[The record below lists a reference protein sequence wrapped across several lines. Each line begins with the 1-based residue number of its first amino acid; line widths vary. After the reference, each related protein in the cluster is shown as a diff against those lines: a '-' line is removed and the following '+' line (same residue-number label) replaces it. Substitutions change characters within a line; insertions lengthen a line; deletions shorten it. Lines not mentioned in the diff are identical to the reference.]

1 MTQPSSLHLSSP
13 QPTRVHIPPE
23 LFEPIISHVAE
34 RSLLLSLC
42 LTNQLLRYSAGKQ
55 LYSIVADLENRDL
68 QIKFLTVITQTPRLA
83 LYVKEYRSYSIISS
97 SGDPALRELTHDGLV
112 AMKGLKVLIFREGS
126 GQPCA
131 EILDMDNGVAFQLI
145 KLHWGSHSDEN
156 SMRKVLVQQG
166 RTLRELYLQSRS
178 GTLFPLAACPH
189 LDYLSGNYHTIEA
202 LLSGRHVTRLR
213 WVPDLFDPFS
223 HFGKLEDV
231 KKELDQIRTLH
242 LGGYF
247 GRPHLKCLS
256 GYFSKLEALELV
268 GLYDAEVL
276 ALDFTNSKWI
286 WTNEVNS
293 AGNAPAGSRAF
304 RRDFYSSQ
312 GKTALSAN
320 IIITSD
326 NGYTLWVNGNA
337 VGSGHNF
344 HQADAYCI
352 RLAPDCN
359 VFAVNATNDLTI
371 PNPAG
376 LLATIQIRYTDGFT
390 DTIITDGTWHA
401 FTSVPSGF
409 QFSDFND
416 ESWPAATVQGNYGI
430 GPWNAVA
437 IPPSASTTPLALAD
451 SNWIGQMRAFR
462 KSISLPQ
469 GRRVTSATVLLRVD
483 DAYTLYVQGRVVGSG
498 TNWQATQR
506 YVVDIQPPASD
517 FTIALYGA
525 NNGGPAGIAAAV
537 ELKMEDCECGSIISF
552 VTDSSWKYSTNTTAG
567 FQNPGF
573 DDSKWSN
580 AIVESQYKTASWG
593 NTPAPTKLTPPS
605 AALAGA
611 PAANAAIVVT

>member
-1 MTQPSSLHLSSP
+1 MHIKAFLPFIIAFCATQ
-13 QPTRVHIPPE
+13 
-23 LFEPIISHVAE
+23 
-34 RSLLLSLC
+34 
-42 LTNQLLRYSAGKQ
+42 
-55 LYSIVADLENRDL
+55 
-68 QIKFLTVITQTPRLA
+68 
-83 LYVKEYRSYSIISS
+83 
-97 SGDPALRELTHDGLV
+97 
-112 AMKGLKVLIFREGS
+112 
-126 GQPCA
+126 
-131 EILDMDNGVAFQLI
+131 
-145 KLHWGSHSDEN
+145 
-156 SMRKVLVQQG
+156 
-166 RTLRELYLQSRS
+166 
-178 GTLFPLAACPH
+178 
-189 LDYLSGNYHTIEA
+189 
-202 LLSGRHVTRLR
+202 
-213 WVPDLFDPFS
+213 
-223 HFGKLEDV
+223 
-231 KKELDQIRTLH
+231 
-242 LGGYF
+242 
-247 GRPHLKCLS
+247 
-256 GYFSKLEALELV
+256 
-268 GLYDAEVL
+268 VL

-451 SNWIGQMRAFR
+451 SNWIWTNEVKNGAAPVGARAFR

-483 DAYTLYVQGRVVGSG
+483 DAYTLYVQGRVVVQELIGK
-498 TNWQATQR
+498 QR
-506 YVVDIQPPASD
+506 SVTLSTFNLLHQT